1 MPGGGEGKGGG
12 GWGIEE
18 KMLGRCEVCVSL
30 YHMQVSLLYHYVFV
44 SVCVCACVRVCVC
57 MRACVCVCVCVCV
70 YECVRAC
77 VCVCVHACVCVSVC
91 VALLSRFQS
100 SPPSRSS
107 PTLSSTRP
115 SSHIAASLSTAVLA
129 GGGGGDGGRG
139 RGVESTHLKEHLE
152 AAESELFELKSVLQ
166 AKAGYLQ

>member
-1 MPGGGEGKGGG
+1 M
-12 GWGIEE
+12 
-18 KMLGRCEVCVSL
+18 
-30 YHMQVSLLYHYVFV
+30 
-44 SVCVCACVRVCVC
+44 CVC
-57 MRACVCVCVCVCV
+57 MRACL
-70 YECVRAC
+70 
-77 VCVCVHACVCVSVC
+77 SVC

-129 GGGGGDGGRG
+129 GGRGGDGGRG
-139 RGVESTHLKEHLE
+139 RGVEPTRLKEHLE

-166 AKAGYLQ
+166 AKAGCLQ